1 MATGIEQLYR
11 DVLGRAPDA
20 GGLDYWSR
28 MFGPTIE
35 PEEVATFKAAAAP
48 ELQTQSQIK
57 DLYQKVLG
65 RAPEAEGMDYWL
77 NQFGPGALSQT
88 ELDTFNKAAQAE
100 LNPTGTNPPQPQYGG
115 IEDLYQKLLF
125 RAPDAEGR
133 QYWQQRFGSEISPE
147 EVEEFKRG
155 IQPELQA
162 REKIEGLYKNYLNRP
177 SDPEG
182 MLNWLTQFGTD
193 VSPEEIEQ
201 FKQSANVEL
210 KNLGRPL
217 IPVTT
222 SGAPTGVTTAPIDPS
237 QSTLSPN
244 FADYVYRMLAKGEQA
259 ASMPYQAY
267 TGQRF
272 AETSPALQQGIGAYL
287 NLAPPSQ
294 FGEATGIAR
303 TVAEQAARGGE
314 YRPGYFSTDSFTS
327 PYAVQSYMSP
337 YMQAVVDRQQREAI
351 RADEIARQGRQA
363 LFAQRGA
370 YGGSR
375 QAIEE
380 AEAQRNLQTRMG
392 DIQALGLQSAYQQ
405 AQQQFNTEQQARMEA
420 QKATEASRQFGA
432 GYGLKALE
440 PQLQAAQQMGTI
452 GAQSGDYLMKG
463 LSGLMEAGKTQQ
475 QLAQQPYDFG
485 YQQWQ
490 ESQKYPY
497 QQATY
502 MGSLLGGLPLRANTY
517 DSGTSG
523 LAGLL
528 SGLATGAGIYGA
540 LNK

>member
-1 MATGIEQLYR
+1 MATGIEKLYR
-11 DVLGRAPDA
+11 DVLDRAPDA

-57 DLYQKVLG
+57 GIYQDVLG
-65 RAPEAEGMDYWL
+65 RAPEAEGMNYWL
-77 NQFGPGALSQT
+77 SQFGPGALSQT
-88 ELDTFNKAAQAE
+88 EIDTLKQAAQPEVQAQKTVE
-100 LNPTGTNPPQPQYGG
+100 K
-115 IEDLYQKLLF
+115 LYTDYLQRPSDK
-125 RAPDAEGR
+125 EGL
-133 QYWQQRFGSEISPE
+133 QYWVKQFGTDISPE
-147 EVEEFKRG
+147 EIAAFKNAAN
-155 IQPELQA
+155 QELQ
-162 REKIEGLYKNYLNRP
+162 
-177 SDPEG
+177 S
-182 MLNWLTQFGTD
+182 FG
-193 VSPEEIEQ
+193 
-201 FKQSANVEL
+201 K
-210 KNLGRPL
+210 PL
-217 IPVTT
+217 IPGTT
-222 SGAPTGVTTAPIDPS
+222 PGTSTGTQTGVTTTPIDPS

-337 YMQAVVDRQQREAI
+337 YMQAVVDRQQREAV

-440 PQLQAAQQMGTI
+440 PQLQAAQQMGTL

-475 QLAQQPYDFG
+475 QLAQQPFDFG
-485 YQQWQ
+485 FQQWQ

-502 MGSLLGGLPLRANTY
+502 MSSLLGGLPLAAAPYNT
-517 DSGTSG
+517 GTSG
-523 LAGLL
+523 MNSAIQALLLGTALTGGL
-528 SGLATGAGIYGA
+528 
-540 LNK
+540 K